1 MLVIAPALLK
11 SSQPHMFYVPGG
23 VFMLEYAEEIFIWT
37 LELIESP
44 NRHNLDIDVI
54 PAIIQ

>member
-1 MLVIAPALLK
+1 
-11 SSQPHMFYVPGG
+11 
-23 VFMLEYAEEIFIWT
+23 MLEYAEEIFIWT
-37 LELIESP
+37 LELIGSP

>member
-1 MLVIAPALLK
+1 MLVIAPALLNRTC
-11 SSQPHMFYVPGG
+11 STYLAG

-37 LELIESP
+37 LELIGSP

-54 PAIIQ
+54 PTIIQ